1 VDNSGRKQHGALLDA
16 QLLAEVY
23 LAMTRGQDI
32 LMMEVE
38 TTAAATV
45 AAEAAHGKL
54 DLVVIRASKD
64 ELAAHARLLEEID
77 KESKGATLWRKLE
90 KA

>member
-23 LAMTRGQDI
+23 LAMTRGQDS
-32 LMMEVE
+32 LVMEVE

>member
-1 VDNSGRKQHGALLDA
+1 V
-16 QLLAEVY
+16 
-23 LAMTRGQDI
+23 
-32 LMMEVE
+32 MEVE